1 VEPRPPDGCQ
11 ADLVALGGGEAPD
24 VWRRGGVCWGRFSG
38 WGARPFSAAA
48 LSTPWWGGRR
58 VPQMSDGHLL
68 PSVELRV
75 VSPASMEE
83 GRKKPCVALA
93 TESLRTL
100 WLQRSV

>member
-1 VEPRPPDGCQ
+1 VRRPTCGVGAVYVGVVSPAGVQGPLVRRCCQ
-11 ADLVALGGGEAPD
+11 PH
-24 VWRRGGVCWGRFSG
+24 GGVVVC
-38 WGARPFSAAA
+38 AA
-48 LSTPWWGGRR
+48 
-58 VPQMSDGHLL
+58 DEHLL

-93 TESLRTL
+93 MESLGTL